1 MESDRDALVRET
13 LPLVHRVAKS
23 IASRLPRQLEI
34 SDLTQA
40 GVLGLLDAAEK
51 FDREKGVR
59 FSTYAELRIRGAIL
73 DSLRSLDWVP
83 RSLRRRRRELKGA
96 ESRLLS
102 FLGRAP
108 SEEELATELAI
119 SVSEL
124 RATRERVERA
134 EVACEV
140 TESIDE
146 LLPFVSD
153 PGAVDPEELIERR
166 ELEEMMA
173 RAIEGLPE
181 RERLVLTLYYYEELT
196 MKEVGEVLGVNES
209 RISQIHSK
217 VVSKLKL
224 RLHRELR
231 PQPAGRIAHIA

>member
-1 MESDRDALVRET
+1 VDRDSLVRES

-23 IASRLPRQLEI
+23 LASRLPRQVEI
-34 SDLTQA
+34 ADLTQA
-40 GVLGLLDAAEK
+40 GVLGLLDAADK
-51 FDREKGVR
+51 FDSDKGVR

-83 RSLRRRRRELKGA
+83 RSLRRRRRDLKGA
-96 ESRLLS
+96 ESRLQGL
-102 FLGRAP
+102 LGRSP
-108 SEEELATELAI
+108 SEGELATELDMTI
-119 SVSEL
+119 PEL

-140 TESIDE
+140 TESVDE
-146 LLPFVSD
+146 ILPFVSD
-153 PGAVDPEELIERR
+153 PAAVDPEELIERK
-166 ELEEMMA
+166 ELEALIA
-173 RAIEGLPE
+173 RAIDALPE
-181 RERLVLTLYYYEELT
+181 RERLVLALYYYEELT

-217 VVSKLKL
+217 LVSKLRR

-231 PQPAGRIAHIA
+231 PRPEKRLARTA